1 MIFTDQTGHSFQL
14 TDSPKR
20 IISLVPS
27 QTEYLFD
34 LGLESSII
42 GITKFCIHPK
52 ELCKKVQK
60 IGGTKTLNLEL
71 IISLNPDL
79 IIANKEENTKEEIEF
94 LKSKFPVYI
103 SDIFNLSD
111 SFKMMEDIGLITH
124 KTEKAEEIINK
135 IKNGFNELNASLINK
150 KVIYLIWKKP
160 YMAAGKNTFINHIIS
175 LAGFENIIDGR
186 YPELKIEEIQKA
198 NADIIFLSSE
208 PYPFKDKHIEEL
220 QAFASKVILVDGEL
234 FSWYGSR
241 LQYTPNYLNLLIKNI
256 NGKNWN

>member
-14 TDSPKR
+14 NKKPER

-27 QTEYLFD
+27 QTEFLFD
-34 LGLESSII
+34 LGLENSII

-52 ELCKKVQK
+52 ELTKKIQK
-60 IGGTKTLNLEL
+60 IGGTKTLNLDL

-94 LKSKFPVYI
+94 LKSNFPVYI
-103 SDIFNLSD
+103 SDIYTLSD
-111 SFKMMEDIGLITH
+111 ALKMMKDIGEITN
-124 KTEKAEEIINK
+124 KSTEAKEIINK
-135 IKNGFNELNASLINK
+135 INSEFNLLNKSLINK
-150 KVIYLIWKKP
+150 KVLYLIWKKP

-175 LAGFENIIDGR
+175 LAGFNNIIEGR
-186 YPELKIEEIQKA
+186 YPELSFEEIK
-198 NADIIFLSSE
+198 NYRADIILLSSE

-220 QAFASKVILVDGEL
+220 KSLASQVLLVDGEL

-241 LQYTPNYLNLLIKNI
+241 LQYTPQYLNLLIEKI
-256 NGKNWN
+256 NGKTWN